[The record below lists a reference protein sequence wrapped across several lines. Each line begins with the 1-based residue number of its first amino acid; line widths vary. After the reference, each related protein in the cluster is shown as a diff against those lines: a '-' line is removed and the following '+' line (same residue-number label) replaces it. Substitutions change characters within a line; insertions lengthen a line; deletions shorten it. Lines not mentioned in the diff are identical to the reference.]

1 MTKEELIVKIKKL
14 QAMSESSNPN
24 EAAMALSRIQKLM
37 ETYSLEASDLDEGSI
52 ERYVS
57 TLLQDLKICPWLVKS
72 APFLKK
78 PSVCSQFFIKRVPH
92 P

>member
-37 ETYSLEASDLDEGSI
+37 ETYSLEA
-52 ERYVS
+52 
-57 TLLQDLKICPWLVKS
+57 
-72 APFLKK
+72 FLKK